1 MTDTYRLVLHVDI
14 DAENASQAY
23 EKTFDAMMATGLP
36 WESTD
41 EWYQCNAEERMSVVA
56 IQAARDAFSERRSDP
71 MLAGDLRARIYQ
83 RRLKEDAQLI
93 VLLDGFQKLF
103 EQAPEVLAVRWEQ
116 YTPYF
121 NSGDPCEFHVRS
133 PTFRLAGRDGYHEYF
148 GWREPRSD
156 EEREINAALKPI
168 IPVKLFSFDYREAFQ
183 STFGDHVVVTM
194 HRDLDVV
201 IEDHIHD

>member
-1 MTDTYRLVLHVDI
+1 MIDTYRLVLHVDI
-14 DAENASQAY
+14 DAEDASQAY

-41 EWYQCNAEERMSVVA
+41 EWYDHNAEQRMSVED
-56 IQAARDAFSERRSDP
+56 INAATEQFGARRSDP
-71 MLAGDLRARIYQ
+71 MLAGDLRARIYE
-83 RRLKEDAQLI
+83 RRLKEDAQLTA
-93 VLLDGFQKLF
+93 LLDGFQKLF
-103 EQAPEVLAVRWEQ
+103 EQAPQVLAVRWEQ

-121 NSGDPCEFHVRS
+121 NSCDPCEFHVR
-133 PTFRLAGRDGYHEYF
+133 PPKFRLAGRDGYHEYF

-168 IPVKLFSFDYREAFQ
+168 IPVQLFSFAYREAFQ

-201 IEDHIHD
+201 IEDHVHD